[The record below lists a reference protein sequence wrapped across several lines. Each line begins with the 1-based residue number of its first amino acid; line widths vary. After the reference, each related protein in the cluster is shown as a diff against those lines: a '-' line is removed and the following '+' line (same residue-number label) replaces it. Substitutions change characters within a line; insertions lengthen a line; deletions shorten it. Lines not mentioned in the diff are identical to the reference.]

1 MKRLS
6 KQVYLCKH
14 ASTDRLDS
22 LDEQIP
28 ETDKG
33 KEKKKRGEK
42 TDRGESGEG
51 KKENEIKRSG

>member
-33 KEKKKRGEK
+33 KEKKKKGEK
-42 TDRGESGEG
+42 KQIGEKVGRERR
-51 KKENEIKRSG
+51 KMR

>member
-33 KEKKKRGEK
+33 KEKKKKEEKKQIGEK
-42 TDRGESGEG
+42 VGRERR
-51 KKENEIKRSG
+51 KMR